1 MEIMTSKVYV
11 KVDENNNIICCEGGY
26 TTPSDISSWIQIDEG
41 IGDKFNLCQSHYFK
55 DGLYTNDDI
64 PIYKLENR
72 KPVKRSED
80 EINQDRLPNL
90 KMQKEK
96 EISNSCNLA
105 IINGIDVETSEGE
118 EHFSLEET
126 DQINLTTA
134 YNAVLQG
141 ATQYPYHADG
151 KMCRMFTTEEITA
164 ISLASIS
171 HKLYHTTL
179 CNHLLTWIRRT
190 ETKEELDKITYSTDN
205 MPDDLLQNMIQVLAA
220 SQSISS

>member
-1 MEIMTSKVYV
+1 MEIVKSKVYV
-11 KVDENNNIICCEGGY
+11 KTNERNNIICCEGGY
-26 TTPSDISSWIQIDEG
+26 TTPLDLSDWIYIDEG
-41 IGDKFNLCQSHYFK
+41 IGDKFNLCQTHYFEG
-55 DGLYTNDDI
+55 GLYTEDNI
-64 PIYKLENR
+64 PRYKLENN
-72 KPVKRSED
+72 KPILRLED
-80 EINQDRLPNL
+80 EINQDKLPNL
-90 KMQKEK
+90 KTQKEK

-141 ATQYPYHADG
+141 TTQYPYHADG
-151 KMCRMFTTEEITA
+151 KMCRMFTAEEITA

>member
-1 MEIMTSKVYV
+1 MNIIKSKVYV
-11 KVDENNNIICCEGGY
+11 QIDEYKRIIRCDGGY
-26 TTPSDISSWIQIDEG
+26 NAPSDLSNWFEIDEG
-41 IGDKFNLCQSHYFK
+41 IGDKYNLCQSNYFEN
-55 DGLYTNDDI
+55 GLYTSDSI
-64 PIYKLENR
+64 PRYKLENG
-72 KPVKRSED
+72 KPVERSEY
-80 EINQDRLPNL
+80 EIDKDRLPNL

-151 KMCRMFTTEEITA
+151 KMCRMFTAEEITA
-164 ISLASIS
+164 ISVASIS